1 MKKNIILSAAI
12 MLSATAFADD
22 FNLYYDS
29 YAGDAGIK
37 IESVANLKKITF
49 EDGKIV
55 AFTADGK
62 TQAIPTSDIKRLF
75 FSTEKTVV
83 GIEEV
88 TENGM
93 QNQVDTIYD
102 LTGRKVNID
111 LQKGK
116 LPKGMYIVNG
126 KKILVK

>member
-37 IESVANLKKITF
+37 IE
-49 EDGKIV
+49 DGKIV

-62 TQAIPTSDIKRLF
+62 TQTIPTSDIKRLF

-93 QNQVDTIYD
+93 QNQVDKVYD

>member
-12 MLSATAFADD
+12 MLSAMAFADD

-62 TQAIPTSDIKRLF
+62 TQTIPTSDIKRLF

-88 TENGM
+88 TENGI
-93 QNQVDTIYD
+93 QNQVDKVYD

-111 LQKGK
+111 LQKGE